1 MRGTRDFQ
9 HTMLATFQTSC
20 LLAGCLLSSMSH
32 GTTNKELMVETAPAL
47 SLRSVNAQDLGY
59 YPKPSPHQQPTVVL
73 SSVDGGHSRGGT
85 AGGGSSPADPAAQEE
100 IFVDRTGTA
109 AVWCTLGG
117 QITHT
122 SFGSVVLGPGSHG
135 LAGGNGHGA
144 ISQAVRCRFPTL
156 LMGWSSR
163 HDGSNA
169 TRDTTRVEGET
180 CQTKEQEEKEQKKGC
195 QGRRRRR
202 RQSQRGPWSV
212 CILRSPDL
220 VTVHYPN
227 GDSYD
232 VALPCEARLLQPL
245 GEGLL
250 VQRFSGE
257 ASDDSSNDYGTV
269 TGPRGESR
277 DPLRDDFPSIGGP
290 GSDVELS
297 DTDTPSLFTLLH
309 PLDELRPVA
318 LLPPLVAGLNVDS
331 EDKERPN
338 SQSRLLGVEDQHQR
352 FVCDAGERVVFAGGG
367 GAHGMGP
374 DSSLLLTYHAGR
386 RRHSLWLVLPVPEPP
401 EEQSGPKSEMEEE
414 LMGEA
419 HTAAAGAD
427 VSILGPLVHKSS
439 GNDTW
444 RASSAMS
451 APVESSG
458 LSSTLLGVSALDSS
472 SSVTAFSMIDS
483 VLGGGAGASR
493 LPRDRLSVGNISR
506 VGGSMGRGRV
516 SGGAGRRTS
525 TGSNISW
532 IAPGNTRN
540 EALANALGLGQ
551 SALGIAPAPILA
563 RGDGFGGGGLRG
575 VGDETSHV
583 SYTSRLLGGADVG
596 GAEIGTIGDINTIV
610 EDEEEDDEAQ
620 PIRPH
625 HGLSLLWR
633 EPENCSSAVKHA
645 FCAAVGNPGEGQ
657 KSTSTHAAG
666 SGSQREFLVCLVG
679 AQTETLR
686 ALSICVNDTNAT
698 AAFADGDLN
707 TIDNGSIIVKE
718 AFTIPC
724 RAAVGLCAT
733 AGEEGEGFPGGA
745 IAPNI
750 LVLTPDRRLILHR
763 GENPVTV
770 VTIPPSVSSV
780 ATAGGLHKNDEID
793 CLSDAVGSCFTLE
806 TRQGKRRRVRLS
818 LDPASPLVAAC
829 LGAWDCLLTP
839 DLAASLRADVV
850 GVAQTLSN
858 DRNACKDGDS
868 YEKRADGT
876 GSPKIEGKRRWKGDS
891 STGGD
896 LDWTAL
902 VSVLRELVLGREHT
916 EGEDTDSM
924 FRESQCKGPIGNG
937 HNRSSEGSQGIDDG
951 CSAWEAFLSAPHH
964 EQYARDN
971 VMLLSG
977 LRVPNRH
984 YNSGNTKS
992 ATPIVT
998 KSSESQSPAMSS
1010 PPPALQTRREEF
1022 RAEIGAVLDAL
1033 HLVLED
1039 MKTSRLTTPLVPRLA
1054 SLLLS
1059 LARACGRNGKDMRDF
1074 ADHYWRDAAGCGDGH
1089 GELASMISVSGEEGE
1104 GGGWLPARPTRFRT
1118 VRGWPFCHRIKKCF
1132 F

>member
-1 MRGTRDFQ
+1 
-9 HTMLATFQTSC
+9 
-20 LLAGCLLSSMSH
+20 MSH
-32 GTTNKELMVETAPAL
+32 DAINRDLMVKNAVTR
-47 SLRSVNAQDLGY
+47 SLRSVNAQDLGH
-59 YPKPSPHQQPTVVL
+59 YPKPSPHQQSTVVL
-73 SSVDGGHSRGGT
+73 SSVDGGHSCGGT

-100 IFVDRTGTA
+100 LFIDRSGTA

-156 LMGWSSR
+156 LVGWSSR
-163 HDGSNA
+163 HDGSDA
-169 TRDTTRVEGET
+169 TRDNTRGEGDM
-180 CQTKEQEEKEQKKGC
+180 CQAKEQEEKRQKKGG

-202 RQSQRGPWSV
+202 RQPRRGPWSV

-257 ASDDSSNDYGTV
+257 ASDDFSNDLGTV
-269 TGPRGESR
+269 AGPRGESR
-277 DPLRDDFPSIGGP
+277 NPVGDDFPSFGGP
-290 GSDVELS
+290 GSDVEFS
-297 DTDTPSLFTLLH
+297 DADTPSLFTLLH

-318 LLPPLVAGLNVDS
+318 LLPPLAAELNVDS

-338 SQSRLLGVEDQHQR
+338 NKSRQLGVEDQHQR
-352 FVCDAGERVVFAGGG
+352 FVCDVGERVVFAGGG

-401 EEQSGPKSEMEEE
+401 EEQQSGPKSEMEAE

-419 HTAAAGAD
+419 QAMAAGAD
-427 VSILGPLVHKSS
+427 VSILGPLIHKSS

-506 VGGSMGRGRV
+506 VGGSTGRGRV

-540 EALANALGLGQ
+540 EALANALGLGH

-563 RGDGFGGGGLRG
+563 RGDGFGGGGVRG

-596 GAEIGTIGDINTIV
+596 GGEVGTVGDINTIL
-610 EDEEEDDEAQ
+610 EDEEEEDDEAQ

-633 EPENCSSAVKHA
+633 EPEDCSSAVKHA
-645 FCAAVGNPGEGQ
+645 FCAAAGSPGEGQ
-657 KSTSTHAAG
+657 QSTATQNAG

-679 AQTETLR
+679 AQSERLR
-686 ALSICVNDTNAT
+686 ALSICVNDTATT
-698 AAFADGDLN
+698 AAALADGDLN
-707 TIDNGSIIVKE
+707 TIDNGSIVVKE
-718 AFTIPC
+718 AFVIPC

-733 AGEEGEGFPGGA
+733 VGAEGEGFPGGA

-750 LVLTPDRRLILHR
+750 LVLTPDLRLILQR
-763 GENPVTV
+763 GENPVSY

-780 ATAGGLHKNDEID
+780 ATGGELHKDDEID
-793 CLSDAVGSCFTLE
+793 SLSDAVGSCFTLE
-806 TRQGKRRRVRLS
+806 TRGGKRRRVRLS

-839 DLAASLRADVV
+839 GLAASLRADVV

-858 DRNACKDGDS
+858 GKSACTDGVS
-868 YEKRADGT
+868 YKNRADES
-876 GSPKIEGKRRWKGDS
+876 GSPTIEGKRRPRGNS

-902 VSVLRELVLGREHT
+902 VSVLRELVLGRERA
-916 EGEDTDSM
+916 EAEDIDSM
-924 FRESQCKGPIGNG
+924 SKESQYRETVGNS
-937 HNRSSEGSQGIDDG
+937 HNCGSDGSQGIDDG
-951 CSAWEAFLSAPHH
+951 CSAWKAFLSAPSH

-977 LRVPNRH
+977 LRIPNRH
-984 YNSGNTKS
+984 NNSSNSKS
-992 ATPIVT
+992 ATPIAAERS
-998 KSSESQSPAMSS
+998 KSQSQATSAV
-1010 PPPALQTRREEF
+1010 PPALQTQRVVF

-1059 LARACGRNGKDMRDF
+1059 LARACGRNGKGMLDF

-1089 GELASMISVSGEEGE
+1089 GELASMISISHRE
-1104 GGGWLPARPTRFRT
+1104 GGRRGWLPARPTRFRT
-1118 VRGWPFCHRIKKCF
+1118 VRG
-1132 F
+1132 